1 MKFFFISVA
10 VSATCAIGAP
20 KLNDADVSN
29 AITMIV
35 KELDSR
41 HDEDRCWD
49 SANPSYGWLS
59 KHRGGTTALAT
70 LAMLSAGESSNSPK
84 IKNSLDYIW
93 NIEEPSSYLLTL
105 RTSIWAM
112 LPDTYI
118 RRLKKD
124 TKRLIKTMHPQ
135 YGGWGVDASDPL
147 SVSSTSPLTRE
158 FGIIAFRE
166 AQRRGESIPKKCLA
180 SIANATI
187 STQHPNGGW
196 SYEQSSTRGTPTPNM
211 TVAGLNCLLGVNE
224 VLGNELNT
232 NESKLLQTSIDN
244 ALSWLDKHAITK
256 NTGGTTLMS
265 YLYALERA
273 AMSCGLSKVSNRD
286 WFIDGAKAVLDSH
299 CGVRKAKG
307 STVNLSF
314 ALLFLTRGR
323 APIAL
328 CELVQQKGAV
338 DPHRV
343 ADTITKRVAM
353 KSERNLSWQLVTN
366 NESVNTWLIAP
377 FLFIQDTCAIPEDI
391 SKCKEYL
398 DRGGLL
404 VMLATGKELRACK
417 DFASLLCPN
426 IKPIENQ
433 SDHWTHNLLDDA
445 RNVRLTIWNDG
456 IRDRILTI
464 QGNAKKYMQSKNST
478 LSTLLTNLCCGAA
491 ELDRWKP
498 RLHTKEPS
506 SSSIPFVIAE
516 HDGRWNAEIAAFH
529 HWKTKSM
536 PLSQAVKKRVVWVG
550 GIDSS
555 EVTMKLIEELIE
567 VASTGSTVVVESIGG
582 QGHFAAT
589 TRKKL
594 AEKTHTIVEPDTKL
608 QNISGRRGW
617 SIVNRKRLP
626 IPLVTTI
633 GKGKV
638 IFIDCDIRN
647 ALLNQTAWGIH
658 GYSQSSAEELVQ
670 LVLSK

>member
-1 MKFFFISVA
+1 MKFFLLSVA
-10 VSATCAIGAP
+10 ISATCAIGAP
-20 KLNDADVSN
+20 KLNDVDVTN

-41 HDEDRCWD
+41 HDNERCWD
-49 SANPSYGWLS
+49 SADSSHGWLS

-70 LAMLSAGESSNSPK
+70 LAMLSAGESPNSPK
-84 IKNSLDYIW
+84 IKNALDYIW
-93 NIEEPSSYLLTL
+93 NIDEPSSYLLTL

-112 LPDTYI
+112 LPDTYN

-124 TKRLIKTMHPQ
+124 TKRLIKTMHVQ
-135 YGGWGVDASDPL
+135 YGGWGVGAKNPL

-187 STQHPNGGW
+187 ATQHPNGGW

-211 TVAGLNCLLGVNE
+211 TVAGLNCLLGVDE
-224 VLGNELNT
+224 VLGNELNS

-244 ALSWLDKHAITK
+244 ALSWLDKHATTK
-256 NTGGTTLMS
+256 NTGGTALMS
-265 YLYALERA
+265 YLYALERV
-273 AMSCGLSKVSNRD
+273 AMSCGLSKVRNRD
-286 WFIDGAKAVLDSH
+286 WFIDGTRAILDSH

-323 APIAL
+323 APIAF
-328 CELVQQKGAV
+328 CELVQKKGVV
-338 DPHRV
+338 DPLRV

-353 KSERNLSWQLVTN
+353 KTERNLSWQLVTN
-366 NESVNTWLIAP
+366 DENVNTWLNAP
-377 FLFIQDTCAIPEDI
+377 FLFIQDTNSIPDDI

-404 VMLATGKELRACK
+404 VMLATGKELRACNT
-417 DFASLLCPN
+417 FASLLCPD
-426 IKPIENQ
+426 IEPIEKQ
-433 SDHWTHNLLDDA
+433 SEHWTHELLNKA
-445 RNVRLTIWNDG
+445 KNVRLTIWNDG
-456 IRDRILTI
+456 IRDRIITI
-464 QGNAKKYMQSKNST
+464 QGNAKKIIRSKNSA
-478 LSTLLTNLCCGAA
+478 LSTLFTNLCCGAA

-498 RLHTKEPS
+498 RLASKELAS
-506 SSSIPFVIAE
+506 SSVPFIIAE
-516 HDGRWNAEIAAFH
+516 HEGRWDAEVAAFL

-536 PLSQAVKKRVVWVG
+536 PLLEAIKKQTVLVG
-550 GIDSS
+550 GIESE
-555 EVTMKLIEELIE
+555 EVTASLIEELIE
-567 VASTGSTVVVESIGG
+567 VASSGSTIIVESIGG

-589 TRKKL
+589 TREKL
-594 AEKTHTIVEPDTKL
+594 AEQTRTIVKPDIQL
-608 QNISGRRGW
+608 QKISGRRGW
-617 SIVNRKRLP
+617 SIFNRKKLP
-626 IPLVTTI
+626 IPLTTKI

-658 GYSQSSAEELVQ
+658 GYSKSAAEELMQ
-670 LVLSK
+670 LVLTN